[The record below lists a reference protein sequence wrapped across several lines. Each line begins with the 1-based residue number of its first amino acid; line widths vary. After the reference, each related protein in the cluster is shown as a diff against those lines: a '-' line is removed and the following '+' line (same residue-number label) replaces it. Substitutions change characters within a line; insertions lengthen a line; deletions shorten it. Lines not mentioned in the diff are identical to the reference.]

1 MKKFLL
7 TLAIVVSAFFG
18 TQTHAEWITKDNI
31 GEKLLFYIPNRIVD
45 ALDTFSVSLGFG
57 PVIEAR
63 LMATRAIDVGAGIG
77 MAAKAYKLHN
87 RQYGFGVED
96 GWYWSFICIG
106 EEDFSVF
113 ESVGTVQMFDETRTG
128 FPEPTQRVYDFFDG
142 ARDYWAF
149 GGALGL
155 GLDGEL
161 YVHPVELADFV
172 LGFFLIDIKQD
183 DFTLEDFK

>member
-7 TLAIVVSAFFG
+7 MLAIVVSGLWGAQAQAA
-18 TQTHAEWITKDNI
+18 TI
-31 GEKLLFYIPNRIVD
+31 GEKLLFYIPNRFVD
-45 ALDTFSVSLGFG
+45 AFDTFSVSLGFG
-57 PVIEAR
+57 PIIEAR

-77 MAAKAYKLHN
+77 MDAKAYKLYN
-87 RQYGFGVED
+87 RQYGFGLEE
-96 GWYWSFICIG
+96 GWYWSFICLG
-106 EEDFSVF
+106 EEEFSVF
-113 ESVGTVQMFDETRTG
+113 ESVGFVSKYTETRAG

-161 YVHPVELADFV
+161 YVHPVELADFI
-172 LGFFLIDIKQD
+172 LGFFLIDIKED
-183 DFTLEDFK
+183 DFTLEDFQ

>member
-1 MKKFLL
+1 MKKLLL
-7 TLAIVVSAFFG
+7 TLVIAVSAFCG
-18 TQTHAEWITKDNI
+18 AQTHAATI

-45 ALDTFSVSLGFG
+45 AFDFVSLSLGAG

-63 LMATRAIDVGAGIG
+63 LMATRAIDTGAGIG
-77 MAAKAYKLHN
+77 MCAKAYKLYN
-87 RQYGFGVED
+87 RQYGFGLEE
-96 GWYWSFICIG
+96 GWYWSFVCLG
-106 EEDFSVF
+106 EEEFTVY
-113 ESVGTVQMFDETRTG
+113 ESVGFVSKYTENRAG

-155 GLDGEL
+155 LIDGEL

-172 LGFFLIDIKQD
+172 LGFFLIDIKND
-183 DFTLEDFK
+183 DFTLEDFQ

>member
-63 LMATRAIDVGAGIG
+63 LMATRAIDTGAGIG
-77 MAAKAYKLHN
+77 MCAKAYKL
-87 RQYGFGVED
+87 
-96 GWYWSFICIG
+96 
-106 EEDFSVF
+106 
-113 ESVGTVQMFDETRTG
+113 
-128 FPEPTQRVYDFFDG
+128 
-142 ARDYWAF
+142 
-149 GGALGL
+149 
-155 GLDGEL
+155 
-161 YVHPVELADFV
+161 
-172 LGFFLIDIKQD
+172 
-183 DFTLEDFK
+183 